1 MSAGEPSRHR
11 YRGAV
16 ATQRAVCRG
25 ADARGVA
32 VGCGAIVL
40 QPEFGEIKRMYVRPE
55 NRGGGIAMALLT
67 RLEGE
72 AIARDCLRF
81 VLETG
86 VSQPEALALY
96 GRAGYVR
103 CGPFGTYAED
113 PSACSCKRTRFSLPA
128 RTRPHG
134 ANSPG
139 GGGRAGY
146 HLPRSSLFPVR
157 MFRTPPSLVPGK
169 AAALPGFPACSAPW
183 RWRSP
188 APPACRLPRWPTIS
202 AKSSTPCAWAGIP

>member
-1 MSAGEPSRHR
+1 MNIALESPTQAEVIRLIDELDAYQKPLYPPESHHGIDIEALSQPNVLF
-11 YRGAV
+11 AV
-16 ATQRAVCRG
+16 VR
-25 ADARGVA
+25 DARGVA

-67 RLEGE
+67 WLEGE
-72 AIARDCLRF
+72 AIARDCRRF

-113 PSACSCKRTRFSLPA
+113 PLSVFMQKDAAQPAGQNAATRS
-128 RTRPHG
+128 
-134 ANSPG
+134 
-139 GGGRAGY
+139 
-146 HLPRSSLFPVR
+146 
-157 MFRTPPSLVPGK
+157 K
-169 AAALPGFPACSAPW
+169 
-183 RWRSP
+183 
-188 APPACRLPRWPTIS
+188 
-202 AKSSTPCAWAGIP
+202 

>member
-1 MSAGEPSRHR
+1 MNIALESPTQAEVIRLIDELDAYQKPLYPPESHHGIDIEALSQPNVLF
-11 YRGAV
+11 AV
-16 ATQRAVCRG
+16 VR
-25 ADARGVA
+25 DARGVA

-72 AIARDCLRF
+72 AIARDCPRF

-113 PSACSCKRTRFSLPA
+113 PLSVFMQKDAAQPAGQNAATRS
-128 RTRPHG
+128 
-134 ANSPG
+134 
-139 GGGRAGY
+139 
-146 HLPRSSLFPVR
+146 
-157 MFRTPPSLVPGK
+157 K
-169 AAALPGFPACSAPW
+169 
-183 RWRSP
+183 
-188 APPACRLPRWPTIS
+188 
-202 AKSSTPCAWAGIP
+202 